1 MKPLVRKILAAIAVL
16 AVGAVTGP
24 WVYINLIKDQA
35 PEALTLEPTTTT
47 TNIDVES
54 STTVV
59 AESTTTTVL
68 ATSAVEGEWVTA
80 SDSIVGYRVKE
91 TIVGQKTEGVGRT
104 SAITGTRASPDRRR

>member
-1 MKPLVRKILAAIAVL
+1 ML

-47 TNIDVES
+47 TSIGVDS

-59 AESTTTTVL
+59 AESTTTTAL
-68 ATSAVEGEWVTA
+68 AKAPSKVSG
-80 SDSIVGYRVKE
+80 
-91 TIVGQKTEGVGRT
+91 
-104 SAITGTRASPDRRR
+104 